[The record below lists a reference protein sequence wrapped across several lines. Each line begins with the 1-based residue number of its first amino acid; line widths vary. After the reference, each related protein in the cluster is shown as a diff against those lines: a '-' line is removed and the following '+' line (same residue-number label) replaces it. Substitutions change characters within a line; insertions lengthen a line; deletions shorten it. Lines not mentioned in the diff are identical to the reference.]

1 MLDGKELF
9 QFIWNKLREDFEEK
23 EKNAITR
30 SILIDLAKFKMPW
43 NLQKNISPNLILQVE
58 QAIKRIN
65 EGEPSQYVCGMAP
78 FRNYLLHVNKEVL
91 IPRPETEELVSIV
104 LNHLDFL
111 PIGKG
116 LDVGTGSG
124 AISIAISLESSR
136 EMDALDISKSAL
148 MVAKKNIE
156 KYSAKVNP
164 IHLDILNDTI
174 FGNYSFIVS
183 NPPYI
188 CESEKSGLSL
198 SVSLFEPQIALFV
211 PDKSPL
217 LFYEKIIEQASRV
230 LLPDGALFFECHFK
244 YARQVAEMMMFSS
257 YSKVEIINDLS
268 GKQRMVLGYKTF

>member
-30 SILIDLAKFKMPW
+30 SILIDLVKFKMPW

-124 AISIAISLESSR
+124 AISIAISLESFR

-230 LLPDGALFFECHFK
+230 LLPYGALFFECHFK

-268 GKQRMVLGYKTF
+268 GKQRMVLGYKTL